1 LEEEEGGC
9 GLEWRGSVA
18 RRRFAG
24 GGDENGRV
32 ILAQNILLWPRLA
45 TQTESSLLKKKPKVP
60 KCHKKIKLPKISLNS
75 WFYNIKI
82 FVIIA
87 NKVVF

>member
-45 TQTESSLLKKKPKVP
+45 TQTESSLLKKNRKFQNAI
-60 KCHKKIKLPKISLNS
+60 KKSS
-75 WFYNIKI
+75 CQRYH
-82 FVIIA
+82 
-87 NKVVF
+87 